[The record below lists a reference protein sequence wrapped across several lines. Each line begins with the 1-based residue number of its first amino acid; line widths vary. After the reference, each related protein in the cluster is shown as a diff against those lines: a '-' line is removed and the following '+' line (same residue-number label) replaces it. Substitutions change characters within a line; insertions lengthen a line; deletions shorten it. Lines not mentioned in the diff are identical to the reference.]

1 MIKKTN
7 KTLVELRL
15 FENSFVFARNTPKIK
30 HISILLIISEIC
42 VLWMRWRKYLCIMA
56 LRLSIN
62 GNVKRYQTCRN

>member
-7 KTLVELRL
+7 KTFVELRL
-15 FENSFVFARNTPKIK
+15 FENSFVIARKTPKIK
-30 HISILLIISEIC
+30 PVAMPLIINEIC
-42 VLWMRWRKYLCIMA
+42 VLWMIWCYHLCKMA